1 MISLTEVEDPVF
13 AGGVLGEGVAIIP
26 DEGKVYAPADGIIS
40 AVTDTKHA
48 VGITTDTGAEVLI
61 HVGLDTVRLGGEGF
75 TLHCKEGD
83 RVIKGSL
90 LLEFDMDKIKEEG
103 LALTTPVLISN
114 MNNFVSL
121 KTSNKKQVE
130 AGEKLLTIV

>member
-1 MISLTEVEDPVF
+1 
-13 AGGVLGEGVAIIP
+13 
-26 DEGKVYAPADGIIS
+26 
-40 AVTDTKHA
+40 
-48 VGITTDTGAEVLI
+48 
-61 HVGLDTVRLGGEGF
+61 
-75 TLHCKEGD
+75 
-83 RVIKGSL
+83 
-90 LLEFDMDKIKEEG
+90 MDKIKEEG